1 MNKCFKVLFLFLV
14 PFIFVSCEAD
24 YEGVGDDT
32 PDADPVVKSI
42 TLSISEAS
50 LAVGQEITFQ
60 VLSDQNNIIT
70 SSCKFFVNGTEISG
84 NKFKPG
90 EPVNTLLML
99 HTKN

>member
-1 MNKCFKVLFLFLV
+1 MKEYFKVLFLFFV

-60 VLSDQNNIIT
+60 VFILPRLGQWGLPVKGQSALT
-70 SSCKFFVNGTEISG
+70 EAGPPLAGRAPALAKLKFE
-84 NKFKPG
+84 
-90 EPVNTLLML
+90 L
-99 HTKN
+99 